1 MYQLDR
7 QKQTITIESITYL
20 PDVFSGNDV
29 VAFASQSEFHHD
41 LFLFLK
47 DWFSDSPTL
56 KVQTSGSTG
65 IPKEM
70 LVEKS
75 RMMQS
80 ARLTCSFLDLR
91 KGDSALL
98 CMPLNY
104 IAGKMVVVRA
114 LIAGLDLY
122 LIIPSGNPL
131 KDIDKAFSFAAMIP
145 LQVFNSLQSDIEKI
159 RLSNIKNL
167 IIGGGSIDPQI
178 AEAVKGFPHKVY
190 STYGM
195 TETLSHIA
203 LRQLNGNEASD
214 HYYPFDSV
222 NLSVSD
228 DNALIIDA
236 PLVSDERL
244 YTNDIVE
251 IYTDKS
257 FRIIG
262 RKDNI
267 INSGGVKIQ
276 IEEIEALLKP
286 ALDSIFAI
294 TSLPDPKF
302 GEIVVLATENEIDE
316 KVISDLLPAYSI
328 PKRII
333 KVSKIPLTET
343 GKINRAALKLLA
355 LKESGNSK

>member
-1 MYQLDR
+1 MYQLER
-7 QKQTITIESITYL
+7 QEQVITIEGKTYL
-20 PDVFSGNDV
+20 PDNFLMKDLPE
-29 VAFASQSEFHHD
+29 FASQSEFHHE

-47 DWFSDSPTL
+47 DWFSESDVL
-56 KVQTSGSTG
+56 RVQTSGSTG

-75 RMMQS
+75 KMMQS
-80 ARLTCSFLDLR
+80 ARITCSFLNLK

-98 CMPLNY
+98 CMSLNY

-114 LIAGLDLY
+114 LIAGLDIY
-122 LIIPSGNPL
+122 PVIPNGNPL
-131 KDIDKAFSFAAMIP
+131 KNIDKEFSFGAMIP
-145 LQVFNSLQSDIEKI
+145 MQVFNSLQSETEKL
-159 RLSNIKNL
+159 RLSNIHNL
-167 IIGGGSIDPQI
+167 IIGGGSIDPTI
-178 AEAVKGFPHKVY
+178 EDAVKNFPHKVY

-203 LRQLNGNEASD
+203 LRQLNGSKSSD

-222 NLSVSD
+222 NLSLSED
-228 DNALIIDA
+228 DALIIDA

-251 IYTDKS
+251 IFEDHS

-267 INSGGVKIQ
+267 INSGGIKIQ
-276 IEEIEALLKP
+276 IEEVETLLKP
-286 ALDSIFAI
+286 ILGSGYAI

-302 GEIVVLATENEIDE
+302 GEIVVLATEKDVNENL
-316 KVISDLLPAYSI
+316 ISESLPVYFI
-328 PKRII
+328 PKQIIRIAE
-333 KVSKIPLTET
+333 IPLTET
-343 GKINRAALKLLA
+343 GKINRAILKQLI
-355 LKESGNSK
+355 SSISH

>member
-7 QKQTITIESITYL
+7 QKQTITIEGKRYL
-20 PDVFSGNDV
+20 SDELSAENISV
-29 VAFASQSEFHHD
+29 SEFHND

-75 RMMQS
+75 KMMQS
-80 ARLTCSFLDLR
+80 ALLTCSFLDLK

-122 LIIPSGNPL
+122 PVSPSGNPL
-131 KDIDKAFSFAAMIP
+131 KNTNKEFSFAAMIP
-145 LQVFNSLQSDIEKI
+145 LQVFNSLQSDTEKT
-159 RLSNIKNL
+159 RLRNIKNL

-178 AEAVKGFPHKVY
+178 EKAVKDFPYKVY

-203 LRQLNGNEASD
+203 LRQLNGEGAAD
-214 HYYPFDSV
+214 RYHPFDSV
-222 NLSVSD
+222 ALSLSE

-236 PLVSDERL
+236 PRVSDERL

-251 IYTDKS
+251 IYQDKS

-276 IEEIEALLKP
+276 IEEVEALLKP
-286 ALDSIFAI
+286 VLNSNFAI
-294 TSLPDPKF
+294 TSLSDPKF
-302 GEIVVLATENEIDE
+302 GEIVVLVTEEEIDE
-316 KVISDLLPAYSI
+316 KIISEILPTYFI
-328 PKRII
+328 PKKII
-333 KVSKIPLTET
+333 KVTQIPLTET
-343 GKINRAALKLLA
+343 GKINRAELKQLV
-355 LKESGNSK
+355 SKK